1 MIYNFCTSTWVKLVT
16 SVNYYC
22 LRKQLAL
29 VRIPQ
34 ASKQFIVTLRSKS
47 AHSKNFNVLY
57 KSVAAWLLYCS
68 LILRPLPDFIS
79 QPWRKIGR
87 RPGIIATSR
96 TGNGGFITYQLSP
109 PFRVREVAKIP
120 GLLLI
125 FLHGCEIKSGSG
137 LGTRL
142 TLLFMRHS
150 CKLQQHTVIMYSY
163 AA

>member
-57 KSVAAWLLYCS
+57 KRVAA
-68 LILRPLPDFIS
+68 
-79 QPWRKIGR
+79 
-87 RPGIIATSR
+87 
-96 TGNGGFITYQLSP
+96 
-109 PFRVREVAKIP
+109 
-120 GLLLI
+120 
-125 FLHGCEIKSGSG
+125 
-137 LGTRL
+137 
-142 TLLFMRHS
+142 
-150 CKLQQHTVIMYSY
+150 
-163 AA
+163 